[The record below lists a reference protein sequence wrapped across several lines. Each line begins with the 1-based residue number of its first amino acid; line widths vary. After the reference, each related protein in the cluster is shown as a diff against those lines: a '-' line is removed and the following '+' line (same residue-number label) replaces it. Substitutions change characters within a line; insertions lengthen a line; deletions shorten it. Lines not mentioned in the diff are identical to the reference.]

1 MENLPSDNKERPD
14 SPKQLL
20 HQGVWGQMISVEF
33 QQLVHTE
40 EQPCRVFPTEN
51 TEKTIWLSQCIK
63 KILPS
68 PFLNEKVGE
77 TVTLVNSQLYSAQI
91 IYCEHL
97 LGLSKI
103 FSKMLSILLMCFIVN
118 VFHSYVSFFLF
129 LFHFLSTSVSFRRLL
144 KRIFSSTFIQVIC
157 TIYTFL
163 LP

>member
-91 IYCEHL
+91 IYYEYL

-103 FSKMLSILLMCFIVN
+103 FSKMLSIFNSQLMCFIAM
-118 VFHSYVSFFLF
+118 SLSSFFYF
-129 LFHFLSTSVSFRRLL
+129 IFFPQVSH
-144 KRIFSSTFIQVIC
+144 SEGC
-157 TIYTFL
+157 
-163 LP
+163 

>member
-1 MENLPSDNKERPD
+1 MENLPSDSKEQPD
-14 SPKQLL
+14 SPKQSL

-68 PFLNEKVGE
+68 LFLNEKVGE

-91 IYCEHL
+91 IYYEYL

-103 FSKMLSILLMCFIVN
+103 FSKMLSIFNSQLMCFIAM
-118 VFHSYVSFFLF
+118 SLSSFFYF
-129 LFHFLSTSVSFRRLL
+129 IFFPQVSH
-144 KRIFSSTFIQVIC
+144 SEGC
-157 TIYTFL
+157 
-163 LP
+163 

>member
-91 IYCEHL
+91 IYCEYL

-103 FSKMLSILLMCFIVN
+103 FSKMLSIFNSQLMCFIAM
-118 VFHSYVSFFLF
+118 SLSSFFYF
-129 LFHFLSTSVSFRRLL
+129 
-144 KRIFSSTFIQVIC
+144 IFFPQVTHSEGC
-157 TIYTFL
+157 
-163 LP
+163 

>member
-20 HQGVWGQMISVEF
+20 HQGVWVQMISVEF

-103 FSKMLSILLMCFIVN
+103 FSKMLSIFNSQLMCFIAM
-118 VFHSYVSFFLF
+118 SLSSFFYF
-129 LFHFLSTSVSFRRLL
+129 
-144 KRIFSSTFIQVIC
+144 IFFPQVTHSEGC
-157 TIYTFL
+157 
-163 LP
+163 

>member
-103 FSKMLSILLMCFIVN
+103 FSKMLSIFNSQLMCFIAM
-118 VFHSYVSFFLF
+118 SLSSFFYF
-129 LFHFLSTSVSFRRLL
+129 IFFPQVSH
-144 KRIFSSTFIQVIC
+144 SEGC
-157 TIYTFL
+157 
-163 LP
+163 